1 MGTQFEELDSTQ
13 ILQQTELPDSDA
25 ERIRSQIRRWRECL
39 LDQTAR
45 NPLLKLEGSRASRLQ
60 VITPEADALFRILV
74 IERRALKLP
83 VVKSAAP
90 RKRAGAATATV
101 ADTDATPVEPAFRIE
116 RGEIAFAAGA

>member
-1 MGTQFEELDSTQ
+1 MGTPGETTTIEVDCTTTQ
-13 ILQQTELPDSDA
+13 TLQDAQLPDSDA

-74 IERRALKLP
+74 VERRALKLP
-83 VVKSAAP
+83 VVKSAVP
-90 RKRAGAATATV
+90 RKRAGAATAT
-101 ADTDATPVEPAFRIE
+101 ATAT
-116 RGEIAFAAGA
+116 A